1 MSPRHLSL
9 SILALGFV
17 VVGWLVFVRSAFPP
31 PRSISAA
38 PASATASQTAAPV
51 PPALPR
57 PAAFAPDA
65 QLEALL
71 AATDARANEAT
82 LAFKDAAAY
91 RRFLARARAVLTRLE
106 TRRDQTGGIA
116 AGVDSLPLFATPA
129 APSGD
134 ELREKLAS
142 IDPDNI
148 TPREALDLLT
158 DLKALAGQA
167 GDVN

>member
-38 PASATASQTAAPV
+38 PPSATAFQTAAPV
-51 PPALPR
+51 PPALP
-57 PAAFAPDA
+57 PAAAFAPDA

-91 RRFLARARAVLTRLE
+91 RRFLARARAAGLTIIGQI
-106 TRRDQTGGIA
+106 DA
-116 AGVDSLPLFATPA
+116 
-129 APSGD
+129 
-134 ELREKLAS
+134 LRTVRVS
-142 IDPDNI
+142 
-148 TPREALDLLT
+148 
-158 DLKALAGQA
+158 
-167 GDVN
+167 